1 MVWTT
6 KRATQ
11 TSFVSC
17 PAPTAMTQTLQACCH
32 TPNPNFQTPH
42 RVKVINLFVHFCHS
56 SNLHG
61 MCWLQASKGTPP
73 PHFSIIDLTSK
84 TSSSGPMENSVEIPK
99 RWRPAFTKYLNK
111 LWRKDHF
118 VYHNPWPE
126 NGTLP
131 KVNMEPDS
139 ERTILFQPF

>member
-1 MVWTT
+1 MSFLGHLILRIHVGFHGCHGLVST
-6 KRATQ
+6 KYFISHQCVCVSTELSPRTLDCRHGLDNK
-11 TSFVSC
+11 TSHTNILRILSGSH
-17 PAPTAMTQTLQACCH
+17 CH
-32 TPNPNFQTPH
+32 DTNLASLLPHPQPQLPNPH

-99 RWRPAFTKYLNK
+99 R
-111 LWRKDHF
+111 
-118 VYHNPWPE
+118 
-126 NGTLP
+126 
-131 KVNMEPDS
+131 
-139 ERTILFQPF
+139 